1 MIRRLLLVALLLPA
15 CAPDPASDDSPDDDS
30 ALAAL
35 SARLDALEARHAT
48 DVAALEA
55 AHAADVAA
63 IEARLDAAE
72 AALAAAEEAELAR
85 QEAELA
91 QDEALAALDASMA
104 ALGDADGDLPASVT
118 RLGDVLTVDASGDL
132 VLSGVNL
139 YVRSGEGSTTAV
151 PNGKGNIVLG
161 YGESLGGEAR
171 TGSHTLVVGPWND
184 WTGQYGLV
192 VGQQHA
198 LLATGAG
205 ILGGEADTVTGEG
218 SVAIA
223 GTGSSV
229 THARAVN
236 LAGSGLAS
244 MYDCGVK
251 TSGVSSG
258 SGC

>member
-1 MIRRLLLVALLLPA
+1 V
-15 CAPDPASDDSPDDDS
+15 
-30 ALAAL
+30 
-35 SARLDALEARHAT
+35 E
-48 DVAALEA
+48 E
-55 AHAADVAA
+55 
-63 IEARLDAAE
+63 
-72 AALAAAEEAELAR
+72 ALAAAED
-85 QEAELA
+85 AELA
-91 QDEALAALDASMA
+91 QEEALAALDASVT
-104 ALGDADGDLPASVT
+104 ALGDAGGDLPAGVT
-118 RLGDVLTVDASGDL
+118 RLGDVLSVDAAGDL
-132 VLSGVNL
+132 VLDGVNL
-139 YVRSGEGSTTAV
+139 YVRSGEGATTAT

-161 YGESLGGEAR
+161 YGEALGGEAR
-171 TGSHTLVVGPWND
+171 TGSHTLIVGPWND

-223 GTGSSV
+223 GTGSNV

-236 LAGSGLAS
+236 LAGSGLDS

-251 TSGVSSG
+251 TSGISSG